1 MEANVPRTVSQHIPV
16 TLRWNRKLFEGVTR
30 QLSAR
35 GFSVTL
41 AEQIPAGQTL
51 AAWLRDEAIADYPT
65 DGIVQWVR
73 KLPDF
78 TRSEGQWEI
87 GLRFL
92 MWSDPYF
99 RFLERFIRDHVERRK
114 HQRYEDELKVVL
126 GSNRQRTAEVTRNI
140 SRGGM
145 LIETRRE
152 VKAGDEVLVGL
163 TIPDLLD
170 QVQVWC
176 EVVNA
181 VPDPRDGSFA
191 TSLRIVA
198 FDHDDGATFH
208 RYVDYLNTLYA
219 FEERPEKPMFA

>member
-1 MEANVPRTVSQHIPV
+1 MDPNMPRTIAQRFPV
-16 TLRWNRKLFEGVTR
+16 TLRWNRKLHEGFTR
-30 QLSAR
+30 HLSAR

-41 AEQIPAGQTL
+41 AEAIPAGQTL

-73 KLPDF
+73 KLPTW
-78 TRSEGQWEI
+78 TRTGAEWEV

-99 RFLERFIRDHVERRK
+99 RFLERFIREHVERRK
-114 HQRYEDELKVVL
+114 FQRYEDELKVVL
-126 GSNRQRTAEVTRNI
+126 GSDRRRTEEVTRNV

-145 LIETRRE
+145 LIETKRDLK
-152 VKAGDEVLVGL
+152 VGDEVLVGL

-176 EVVNA
+176 QVVQVTA
-181 VPDPRDGSFA
+181 DPRVDSFVV
-191 TSLRIVA
+191 SLTIVA

-208 RYVDYLNTLYA
+208 RYVEHLNTLYA
-219 FEERPEKPMFA
+219 FDERPETPPFA